1 MNHLDE
7 ERLIELAMKTAA
19 RQITPAEQS
28 ELEALLAREP
38 ESRRL
43 FEERLAEARALAEAA
58 SLLNATENRTG
69 ELPGYAR
76 ERLRTK
82 VRQTYGAPKPETR
95 PTVPKA
101 WPWRL
106 VLGWASG
113 FAVVALAFLI
123 LWPQPGPVIHV
134 AMLDAAGATRGGGN
148 EERAL
153 IERVWPDQPVS
164 EFRKAEELDAWKLQE
179 TMKAKRSSAL
189 VVYDRAAGEVQVA
202 GSHRGEPFAK
212 TFAVEADLKATLDA
226 VRRYLDEQLKR

>member
-38 ESRRL
+38 EARRL
-43 FEERLAEARALAEAA
+43 FEERLAEARALDEAA
-58 SLLNATENRTG
+58 SLLNATDSRAG

-82 VRQTYGAPKPETR
+82 VRQTYGTTKPETQ
-95 PTVPKA
+95 PAAKP

-106 VLGWASG
+106 VMGWASG

-123 LWPQPGPVIHV
+123 LWPQPAPFIQM
-134 AMLDAAGATRGGGN
+134 AMLDAVGATRGASN
-148 EERAL
+148 EDRAA
-153 IERVWPDQPVS
+153 IEQLWPQQSVS
-164 EFRKAEELDAWKLQE
+164 EFRRTEELEDWKIRAMAD
-179 TMKAKRSSAL
+179 MKSSAAL
-189 VVYDRAAGEVQVA
+189 VIYDRAAGEIQVT
-202 GSHRGEPFAK
+202 GNNRGQSFAK
-212 TFAVEADLKATLDA
+212 TFVVETSIDSTLKD
-226 VRRYLDEQLKR
+226 VKQFIDSQFGP